1 MLFHKSLVALAL
13 SVCAFGSVAVAA
25 PPSGAGSRGQSS
37 ALRGNERR
45 ALNSRQQLFDRAAA
59 ASQNRTI
66 PTRPTA
72 SLPSIAQ
79 SGQSVSETARTS
91 GGAAVRDST
100 ARTAQTLGRGLTN
113 RPATAGSIGGPQS
126 ATGRFSRDILPS
138 LRRQSRPT
146 LPQQNAR
153 RPVKSNT
160 RRQDASNLDRSRRA
174 DDLRGSVGRAQRPPH
189 SQADRIL
196 ANRLADIDHMRD
208 IALENGNE
216 QMLQQADKL
225 EQITRNQYQRRIGGD
240 DFQPPETQV
249 SATERTDEA
258 RANRFSR
265 TPDQADFATNRRT
278 DAAEAGDF
286 NAEFGRQTAAAAR
299 EGREE
304 FGRDMAEEGR
314 ARRSDITRGTPPERE
329 TRSRR
334 TFGESIRNGLRRIG
348 SALRLPRRR
357 TSN

>member
-1 MLFHKSLVALAL
+1 LD
-13 SVCAFGSVAVAA
+13 
-25 PPSGAGSRGQSS
+25 
-37 ALRGNERR
+37 
-45 ALNSRQQLFDRAAA
+45 SRQQLFDRAAA
-59 ASQNRTI
+59 AAQNRTI

-72 SLPSIAQ
+72 SRPSIAQ
-79 SGQSVSETARTS
+79 SGQSISETARTS

-100 ARTAQTLGRGLTN
+100 ARTAQTLGRGLSN

-126 ATGRFSRDILPS
+126 ATGRFGRDTLPS
-138 LRRQSRPT
+138 LRRQTRPA

-153 RPVKSNT
+153 RPVASNT
-160 RRQDASNLDRSRRA
+160 RRQDVPNIDRSRRA
-174 DDLRGSVGRAQRPPH
+174 DGTRSPIGRSQRPPH

-196 ANRLADIDHMRD
+196 ANRLADIDHQRD

-216 QMLQQADKL
+216 RMLQKADKL
-225 EQITRNQYQRRIGGD
+225 EQIARNQYQRRIGGGD
-240 DFQPPETQV
+240 IQPPETQL
-249 SATERTDEA
+249 SATERTDNA

-265 TPDQADFATNRRT
+265 RPDQVEFATNRRS
-278 DAAEAGDF
+278 DVAEAGDF

-314 ARRSDITRGTPPERE
+314 ARRSDITRGTPPEGE
-329 TRSRR
+329 TPSRR